1 LKKIQLG
8 SDDDIFKKFRQ
19 NAQILKFRLIQRATS
34 LIHTSEI
41 KMLLNFRLIIL
52 VLTIRMF
59 RNVKTVIMLMIML
72 MVFLKQARVQ

>member
-1 LKKIQLG
+1 
-8 SDDDIFKKFRQ
+8 
-19 NAQILKFRLIQRATS
+19 
-34 LIHTSEI
+34 
-41 KMLLNFRLIIL
+41 MLLNFRLIIL